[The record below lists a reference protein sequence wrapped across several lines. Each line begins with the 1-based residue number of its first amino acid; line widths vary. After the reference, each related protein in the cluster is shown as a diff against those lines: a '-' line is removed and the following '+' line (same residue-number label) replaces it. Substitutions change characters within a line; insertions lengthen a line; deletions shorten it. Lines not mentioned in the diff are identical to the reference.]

1 MPALIED
8 QVIDFYYALF
18 DCLFSSPFQAEI
30 TQRLR
35 RDAVSRQVQDTAGA
49 SSQSLTRFFKN
60 QQVNKTNVA
69 KILQSLAGLSDLLA
83 LDDISNPNVSPE
95 ALADEL
101 LPKLPGAGKLQKSEF
116 AAVYRVAL
124 HSVMQVLLLVG
135 AVLAEWRKLKFAE
148 TFELNRRV
156 VQRLNQISEQLG
168 EIGHAG
174 QAAAAERYELTY
186 RDYLLQRFH
195 RVEAGT
201 VRMTTNL
208 GVDLRE
214 LFVMPRVKVR
224 PLLRGDAAEK
234 TDEAVDLMNLAA
246 ARAVFGEKP
255 KEGEGTDKGG
265 SDEQILSAL
274 ELAKSQR
281 RCVIIGTPGAG
292 KSTFLEWL
300 QLMIASA
307 EEEMILN
314 DQQAIPVLLKVRQ
327 LDPENL
333 PEGPAIIERATASK
347 DRATL
352 MPSGWIQ
359 RQMKQG
365 RVLFMLDGLD
375 EVEPDLRDRYVLPW
389 LVELCKTYPDCHYLV
404 SSRPVGYAA
413 GALAKLEFAECELL
427 DFEDAEI
434 SDYTGHWC
442 TAVRLAR
449 NETEDEARREGLK
462 DGEDIVKSFRD
473 QAYIRNLAR
482 NPLML
487 SAICLVN
494 YFEGGELPRDR
505 SKLYQ
510 LCVEGLL
517 HHWDQ
522 RRGIRSDFT
531 LQEKLRVCREIAL
544 TMQAD
549 DRAEYDASKVGEIFS
564 AVLGDAGRASKLL
577 KHVRYRTGLLVE
589 RRPGVFAFAHLTFQE
604 YLAALA
610 VHEGNRLGIETE
622 RLAREHDD
630 GRWQEVIAL
639 YCGLAPSSAAGEVVE
654 KLIAQADSTS
664 LSTAL
669 AEAYLSSGAELIE
682 DSGLRRRVLGGIATA
697 PVYSRPI
704 QLERFDPSEVE
715 RVANR
720 FLGKLEGERVSE
732 SYLYLYDHP
741 EAFDAAGA
749 LETLEGFRQMSPLQR
764 FQVLAILHKCAPDA
778 TLWRLAA
785 QDELYE
791 SKGES
796 FGEAGD
802 VPCQGF
808 SVLYGLAARV
818 DSWESSRR
826 PAGRGMA
833 AALVRSVSALGEQS
847 DFGLPPIH
855 MFSVDDAIRRLGKTD
870 LELGREQRLS
880 LTRALRRLAS
890 RLPDES
896 NRYGPRI
903 KRALRS
909 WADQLAQTVPEK
921 ERQTRAQKA

>member
-1 MPALIED
+1 MHTPI
-8 QVIDFYYALF
+8 
-18 DCLFSSPFQAEI
+18 
-30 TQRLR
+30 
-35 RDAVSRQVQDTAGA
+35 
-49 SSQSLTRFFKN
+49 
-60 QQVNKTNVA
+60 
-69 KILQSLAGLSDLLA
+69 
-83 LDDISNPNVSPE
+83 
-95 ALADEL
+95 
-101 LPKLPGAGKLQKSEF
+101 
-116 AAVYRVAL
+116 
-124 HSVMQVLLLVG
+124 
-135 AVLAEWRKLKFAE
+135 
-148 TFELNRRV
+148 
-156 VQRLNQISEQLG
+156 
-168 EIGHAG
+168 
-174 QAAAAERYELTY
+174 
-186 RDYLLQRFH
+186 
-195 RVEAGT
+195 
-201 VRMTTNL
+201 
-208 GVDLRE
+208 
-214 LFVMPRVKVR
+214 
-224 PLLRGDAAEK
+224 
-234 TDEAVDLMNLAA
+234 
-246 ARAVFGEKP
+246 GEKP

-544 TMQAD
+544 
-549 DRAEYDASKVGEIFS
+549 
-564 AVLGDAGRASKLL
+564 
-577 KHVRYRTGLLVE
+577 
-589 RRPGVFAFAHLTFQE
+589 
-604 YLAALA
+604 
-610 VHEGNRLGIETE
+610 
-622 RLAREHDD
+622 
-630 GRWQEVIAL
+630 
-639 YCGLAPSSAAGEVVE
+639 
-654 KLIAQADSTS
+654 
-664 LSTAL
+664 
-669 AEAYLSSGAELIE
+669 
-682 DSGLRRRVLGGIATA
+682 
-697 PVYSRPI
+697 
-704 QLERFDPSEVE
+704 
-715 RVANR
+715 
-720 FLGKLEGERVSE
+720 
-732 SYLYLYDHP
+732 
-741 EAFDAAGA
+741 
-749 LETLEGFRQMSPLQR
+749 MS
-764 FQVLAILHKCAPDA
+764 
-778 TLWRLAA
+778 
-785 QDELYE
+785 
-791 SKGES
+791 
-796 FGEAGD
+796 
-802 VPCQGF
+802 
-808 SVLYGLAARV
+808 
-818 DSWESSRR
+818 
-826 PAGRGMA
+826 
-833 AALVRSVSALGEQS
+833 
-847 DFGLPPIH
+847 
-855 MFSVDDAIRRLGKTD
+855 
-870 LELGREQRLS
+870 RLS
-880 LTRALRRLAS
+880 WKWNS
-890 RLPDES
+890 SPFS
-896 NRYGPRI
+896 
-903 KRALRS
+903 
-909 WADQLAQTVPEK
+909 
-921 ERQTRAQKA
+921 